1 MSARSALAAGA
12 LVAVSFTGLA
22 IAVGGSANAA
32 TPHTSSAVGVVSAA
46 ATTTTDTAAPKL
58 GWRWWAGLSSDQQQC
73 LAKAGLTRPAFP
85 LTDAEKAAVQ
95 AAVRDAAQGCGITL
109 PTGERA
115 AALRTWWEGLTD
127 DQRTELLYWLKEGSL
142 PFDVTYTFERPVM
155 GTYDMVVMGTDTD
168 ADALFP
174 GLGCSPAIGRLR
186 WRACACWRRARRP
199 RPCPS

>member
-1 MSARSALAAGA
+1 MKGHPHVRLFRPAAGA
-12 LVAVSFTGLA
+12 PRRRLLHRLA

-46 ATTTTDTAAPKL
+46 ATTTDTAALKL

-115 AALRTWWEGLTD
+115 QPQDVVGGLTD
-127 DQRTELLYWLKEGSL
+127 DQRTCLKDA
-142 PFDVTYTFERPVM
+142 DVTRP
-155 GTYDMVVMGTDTD
+155 
-168 ADALFP
+168 L
-174 GLGCSPAIGRLR
+174 
-186 WRACACWRRARRP
+186 AR
-199 RPCPS
+199 

>member
-22 IAVGGSANAA
+22 IAVGGSATAA

-95 AAVRDAAQGCGITL
+95 TAVRDAAQGCGITL

-127 DQRTELLYWLKEGSL
+127 AQRTCLKDA
-142 PFDVTYTFERPVM
+142 DVTRPLGPLTAAERKAVREKVTAAATSCHATLPTLPTS
-155 GTYDMVVMGTDTD
+155 GAKASG
-168 ADALFP
+168 
-174 GLGCSPAIGRLR
+174 GSGS
-186 WRACACWRRARRP
+186 
-199 RPCPS
+199 

>member
-12 LVAVSFTGLA
+12 LVAASFTGLA
-22 IAVGGSANAA
+22 VAVGGSATAA
-32 TPHTSSAVGVVSAA
+32 TPQASSALGVVSAA
-46 ATTTTDTAAPKL
+46 AATTTDTAAPKL

-115 AALRTWWEGLTD
+115 AALKTWWEGLTD
-127 DQRTELLYWLKEGSL
+127 DQRTCLKDA
-142 PFDVTYTFERPVM
+142 DVTRPLGPLTAAERKAVREKVTAAATSCHVTLPTLPKT
-155 GTYDMVVMGTDTD
+155 GAKASG
-168 ADALFP
+168 
-174 GLGCSPAIGRLR
+174 GSGS
-186 WRACACWRRARRP
+186 
-199 RPCPS
+199 